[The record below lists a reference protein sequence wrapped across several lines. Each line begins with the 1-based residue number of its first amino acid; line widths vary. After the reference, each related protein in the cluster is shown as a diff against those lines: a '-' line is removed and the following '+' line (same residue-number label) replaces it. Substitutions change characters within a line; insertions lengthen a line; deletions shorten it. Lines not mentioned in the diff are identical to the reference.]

1 MRMPG
6 SRTDNKHVET
16 NKGEQQMKVTLALDT
31 DSDNS
36 TPGDMVM
43 RRGTNR
49 AHNLI
54 IEIDNRQVEVDMK
67 NMRQSLALLSGKGFD
82 PSLSEQL
89 RKLQQ
94 KARGAAEWDSIN
106 RALKIAEREEDQ

>member
-1 MRMPG
+1 M
-6 SRTDNKHVET
+6 
-16 NKGEQQMKVTLALDT
+16 QITLALDI

-36 TPGDMVM
+36 TPGNITI
-43 RRGTNR
+43 RRGSVR
-49 AHNLI
+49 PHNLV
-54 IEIDNRQVEVDMK
+54 IELDSRQIEVNMK
-67 NMRQSLALLSGKGFD
+67 ELRNSLALLSGKGFD

-94 KARGAAEWDSIN
+94 KARGAAEWDAIN